1 MMDDE
6 GEGAAGPPDGGEH
19 TDEPEDNQDIPHAAD
34 AGPQHEGNVA
44 RRVPLP
50 QGVHGD
56 AIIENDELRHRFQ
69 KYMEASEFS
78 EGHLF
83 AYLSVAAAYSH
94 GTEWLDQVV
103 GYIKGNV
110 DFTETYL
117 KEHIP
122 AIKMIRPQASYLI
135 FLDCREL
142 GLNQDQLNR
151 LFVEDAH
158 LALNDGTTFGKEGE
172 GFMRL
177 NIACPRAVLE
187 QALKQLE
194 QAVRNLK

>member
-1 MMDDE
+1 M
-6 GEGAAGPPDGGEH
+6 
-19 TDEPEDNQDIPHAAD
+19 
-34 AGPQHEGNVA
+34 
-44 RRVPLP
+44 
-50 QGVHGD
+50 
-56 AIIENDELRHRFQ
+56 
-69 KYMEASEFS
+69 
-78 EGHLF
+78 
-83 AYLSVAAAYSH
+83 
-94 GTEWLDQVV
+94 
-103 GYIKGNV
+103 
-110 DFTETYL
+110 

-177 NIACPRAVLE
+177 NIGCPRSVLE

-194 QAVRNLK
+194 TAVADK

>member
-1 MMDDE
+1 MP
-6 GEGAAGPPDGGEH
+6 GLASSY
-19 TDEPEDNQDIPHAAD
+19 
-34 AGPQHEGNVA
+34 
-44 RRVPLP
+44 
-50 QGVHGD
+50 

-69 KYMEASEFS
+69 TYMEASEFS

-94 GTEWLDQVV
+94 GTEWLEQVV
-103 GYIKGNV
+103 AYIKRNV

-117 KEHIP
+117 KEYIP